1 MKKNYLLILLFV
13 VSMITN
19 TYAQNVDVDRAK
31 KIGEMFVKE
40 STSLGKERGLVTST
54 LSHTFRLSDATPA
67 IYVFNI
73 DGGGFVVVSAEE
85 KVKPILA
92 YSTNGSFDADDMAP
106 GFNFTLASYQDE
118 IEFVRKNNIEATADI
133 RKEWSMV
140 ESNGRI
146 TENRSAGV
154 GPLMTSTWNQNYP
167 YNSLC
172 PEDTAG
178 NGGHVYAGCV
188 ATAMAQVMNYWGYP
202 AKGNGS
208 HSYVP
213 YNWSYEETYIYPEQS
228 ANFGETYYNFSN
240 MPNDL
245 DSLST
250 DEEIYDIA
258 LLQWHCGISVEMMYS
273 PEGSGAYSMD
283 VPHAM
288 SYYFGYNYP
297 DMLDMWYY
305 DNAEWAEAL
314 KMELN
319 ELRPMYYS
327 GSDDGGAGGHAFVCD
342 GYDENN
348 FFHFNWG
355 WSGRDDAFCAIG
367 ALNTTKYAFNTW
379 NEAIINI
386 YPKEGDDY
394 YRRPEIVSDLNLTEN
409 ETYNEISIS
418 WTNPSTDKEG
428 NALSSLD
435 TVFVRRGFVTVATL
449 TDVEPGQAMTYVDNV
464 DNPGLYHY
472 SVLCNNQY
480 GDSKFVE
487 QTILVGQKCDLTF
500 ELFDEGGDGWKGGSI
515 SVFNDDERIAIV
527 TLKEGAASID
537 SVPLLNGDLTFVW
550 NKCWYA
556 EPYYTCDEISFV
568 IKDKDGNVIYESE
581 GEMAPGV
588 FLTFNNDCTL
598 DIAETELENEDV
610 SLYPNP
616 TDGIVNIEAY
626 NINEVNIY
634 NLVGQNVENI
644 IVGNNECVIDMSDY
658 NNGVYFVKIN
668 TGKEIITKK
677 ILLTN

>member
-1 MKKNYLLILLFV
+1 MKKRFVLSLLFV
-13 VSMITN
+13 MSAFTN
-19 TYAQNVDVDRAK
+19 IYAQNVDVDRAK
-31 KIGEMFVKE
+31 RIGEMFVKE
-40 STSLGKERGLVTST
+40 STSLGKERDVINSA
-54 LSHTFRLSDATPA
+54 LSHTFKSSDSTPS
-67 IYVFNI
+67 IYVFNV

-92 YSTNGSFDADDMAP
+92 YSTNGSFDAENMAP
-106 GFNFTLASYQDE
+106 GFNFTLTSYQDE
-118 IEFVRKNNIEATADI
+118 IEFVRKNNIAATDDI
-133 RKEWSMV
+133 KKEWSMV
-140 ESNGRI
+140 ESKGRI

-154 GPLMTSTWNQNYP
+154 GPLLTTTWNQNYP

-178 NGGHVYAGCV
+178 HGGHVYAGCV

-202 AKGNGS
+202 TTGSGS

-213 YNWSYEETYIYPEQS
+213 FSWSYEQTYMYDEQT
-228 ANFGETYYNFSN
+228 ANFGETFYNFDM

-250 DEEIYDIA
+250 EEEIYNIA
-258 LLQWHCGISVEMMYS
+258 LLQWHCGISVDMMYS
-273 PEGSGAYSMD
+273 PEGSGAYSED
-283 VPHAM
+283 VPYAV
-288 SYYFGYNYP
+288 STYFGYNYP

-305 DNAEWAEAL
+305 NNDEWAEAL
-314 KMELN
+314 KMELDQ
-319 ELRPMYYS
+319 LRPMYYS
-327 GSDDGGAGGHAFVCD
+327 GSDDSGLGGHAFVCD

-367 ALNTTKYAFNTW
+367 ALNTTKYAFNQW
-379 NEAIINI
+379 NMAIINF
-386 YPKEGDDY
+386 YPEEDY
-394 YRRPEIVSDLNLTEN
+394 YYNIPDTVSALTLAEN
-409 ETYNEISIS
+409 ETHNEVTIS

-428 NALSSLD
+428 NELTSLD
-435 TVFVRRGFVTVATL
+435 TVFIRRDFVTIATL
-449 TDVEPGQAMTYVDNV
+449 TDVESGQAMTYVDNV
-464 DNPGLYHY
+464 ENPGLYHY
-472 SVLCNNQY
+472 SVLCSNQY
-480 GDSKFVE
+480 GHSKFKE
-487 QTILVGQKCDLTF
+487 ETILVGQKCDLTF

-515 SVFNDDERIAIV
+515 SIFKDDERIAKV
-527 TLKEGAASID
+527 ALEDGASSID

-581 GEMAPGV
+581 GEMEPGV

-598 DIAETELENEDV
+598 DIEETEFENENV
-610 SLYPNP
+610 VIYPNP
-616 TDGIVNIEAY
+616 TNGIININAY
-626 NINEVNIY
+626 NITEVNIY
-634 NLVGQNVENI
+634 NLVGQNVETMT
-644 IVGNNECVIDMSDY
+644 IDNDNCMIDLSDY
-658 NNGVYFVKIN
+658 NSGVYFIKIN

-677 ILLTN
+677 IILTN